1 MRRLLVKPG
10 AVAGMALD
18 AIDADTRL
26 YELQG
31 GRLHLGL
38 VEPGFERHCE
48 ATEFIAR
55 AYDRVFGARLRSFY
69 PSLITLHEDGR
80 RLCGVAGARHAEAQQ
95 MFLEQYLDQSAES
108 AIAEQVGR
116 AVPRRG
122 IVEIGNLSVARPALT
137 YPFMAMIG
145 GWLQAYE
152 VDWLV
157 FALTRT
163 LRRLFQR
170 AGVELID
177 LGAAESQR
185 LGLTEN
191 DWGSYYDHEPR
202 VMAVC
207 LSSGLAHFRLRHDNS
222 DQRYAWFR
230 EVPETVVCE
239 A

>member
-1 MRRLLVKPG
+1 
-10 AVAGMALD
+10 MALD

-55 AYDRVFGARLRSFY
+55 AYNRVFGASLRSFY
-69 PSLITLHEDGR
+69 PSLITLREDGQ

-95 MFLEQYLDQSAES
+95 MFLEQYLDQPAES
-108 AIAEQVGR
+108 AIAKRIGR
-116 AVPRRG
+116 AIPRQG

-157 FALTRT
+157 FALTHT
-163 LRRLFQR
+163 LRCLFQR

-177 LGAAESQR
+177 LGAAEPRR
-185 LGLTEN
+185 LGQTEN

-202 VMAVC
+202 VTAVC
-207 LSSGLAHFRLRHDNS
+207 LTRGLAHFRLRHGN
-222 DQRYAWFR
+222 R
-230 EVPETVVCE
+230 ERRNTRSRDVPEAAACE

>member
-1 MRRLLVKPG
+1 
-10 AVAGMALD
+10 MALD
-18 AIDADTRL
+18 AIDTDTRL

-38 VEPGFERHCE
+38 VEPGFERRCE
-48 ATEFIAR
+48 ATEFIAH
-55 AYDRVFGARLRSFY
+55 AYSRVFGASLRSFY

-80 RLCGVAGARHAEAQQ
+80 RLCGVVGARHAEAQIL
-95 MFLEQYLDQSAES
+95 FLEHYLDQPAES
-108 AIAEQVGR
+108 AIAGLTGR
-116 AVPRRG
+116 PVPRRG

-170 AGVELID
+170 AGVQLID
-177 LGAAESQR
+177 LGAAESRR
-185 LGLTEN
+185 LGQTEN

-202 VMAVC
+202 VMALC
-207 LSSGLAHFRLRHDNS
+207 LTGGLAHFRLRHRNS
-222 DQRYAWFR
+222 DRMKARFR
-230 EVPETVVCE
+230 EIPETIACE